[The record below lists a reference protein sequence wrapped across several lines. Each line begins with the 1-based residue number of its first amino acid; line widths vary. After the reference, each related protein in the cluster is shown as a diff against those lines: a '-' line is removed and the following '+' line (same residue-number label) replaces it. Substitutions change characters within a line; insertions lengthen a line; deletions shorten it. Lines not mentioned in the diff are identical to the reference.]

1 MEASQFFYIVLP
13 LASLIVIL
21 VIVVFYLGK
30 KGDEDDYEK
39 EMKKLR
45 QLLDKGKLDKKT
57 FMHLRDNVKIE
68 DIFADQTKRLDKML
82 KEKSIDADAYVRM
95 KKILEISFNERL
107 EKLNQRYHFDSE
119 GTDQPHRLDSNT

>member
-1 MEASQFFYIVLP
+1 MDANQFFLIVLP

-21 VIVVFYLGK
+21 VVVVFYLGK
-30 KGDEDDYEK
+30 TGDEDDYEK

-45 QLLDKGKLDKKT
+45 QLLIKGKLDKKT
-57 FMHLRDNVKIE
+57 FLHIRDNVKIE

-107 EKLNQRYHFDSE
+107 EKLSQRYHFDSE
-119 GTDQPHRLDSNT
+119 GTDQPQRLDSNT